1 MRRLMSSLMAV
12 RAALWAAI
20 FMTVTVAV
28 SRADDWPEI
37 RGKGRLGEW
46 NETGI
51 LDKFPEGGLK
61 VLWRTPI
68 RAGYSGPAVADGRV
82 FVLDYVETQRPR
94 GTERAVALDQ
104 KTGKILWTREWP
116 VDYRGIS
123 WPVGPRATPTVDG
136 DRVYVA
142 GADGKLLCLNVA
154 NGDVIWKKDYVT
166 DYGADRLKWAFD
178 WGFAS
183 SPIVDGGRLICLVG
197 GRPDAK
203 VVAFDKMTGR
213 EIWRALSSDSDLG
226 VAQPIIITAGGS
238 RQLIIWYPG
247 AVASLDPITGKTYW
261 EQPYKVGASMTVA

>member
-1 MRRLMSSLMAV
+1 MSSLMAV

-37 RGKGRLGEW
+37 RGKGRLGVW

-116 VDYRGIS
+116 VDYRGIL

-136 DRVYVA
+136 DRVYVL
-142 GADGKLLCLNVA
+142 GVNGKLFCLKVSD
-154 NGDVIWKKDYVT
+154 GSIIWKKDYVT
-166 DYGADRLKWAFD
+166 DFGADPRTWAFNY
-178 WGFAS
+178 GFTGAPLVAGNS
-183 SPIVDGGRLICLVG
+183 LLCMVG
-197 GRPDAK
+197 G
-203 VVAFDKMTGR
+203 
-213 EIWRALSSDSDLG
+213 
-226 VAQPIIITAGGS
+226 QPI
-238 RQLIIWYPG
+238 
-247 AVASLDPITGKTYW
+247 GK
-261 EQPYKVGASMTVA
+261 

>member
-1 MRRLMSSLMAV
+1 MSSLMAV

-37 RGKGRLGEW
+37 RGKGRLGVW

-104 KTGKILWTREWP
+104 KTGKILWTREWQA
-116 VDYRGIS
+116 DYRGIS
-123 WPVGPRATPTVDG
+123 WPVGPRATPTIAI
-136 DRVYVA
+136 RRA
-142 GADGKLLCLNVA
+142 A
-154 NGDVIWKKDYVT
+154 
-166 DYGADRLKWAFD
+166 
-178 WGFAS
+178 AS
-183 SPIVDGGRLICLVG
+183 SI
-197 GRPDAK
+197 
-203 VVAFDKMTGR
+203 
-213 EIWRALSSDSDLG
+213 RAL
-226 VAQPIIITAGGS
+226 VIAAATRRRS
-238 RQLIIWYPG
+238 RSRPRSAPRSGAFGAVEAMPPRRSRPRSGPARPRQPG
-247 AVASLDPITGKTYW
+247 AGPCARQGSYLAAKSRLCHERPS
-261 EQPYKVGASMTVA
+261 GAEVR